1 MDVALN
7 EMLSEPNMNGR
18 HPALDFHIS
27 SELFSS
33 PAEEINRDLHLISAF
48 CCHCAA
54 CTVLIAG
61 Q

>member
-18 HPALDFHIS
+18 HPALHFHIS

-33 PAEEINRDLHLISAF
+33 PAEEINRDLHLILVHSTA
-48 CCHCAA
+48 
-54 CTVLIAG
+54 TVLIAG

>member
-18 HPALDFHIS
+18 HPALHFHIS

-33 PAEEINRDLHLISAF
+33 PAEEINRDLHLILVHS
-48 CCHCAA
+48 AA